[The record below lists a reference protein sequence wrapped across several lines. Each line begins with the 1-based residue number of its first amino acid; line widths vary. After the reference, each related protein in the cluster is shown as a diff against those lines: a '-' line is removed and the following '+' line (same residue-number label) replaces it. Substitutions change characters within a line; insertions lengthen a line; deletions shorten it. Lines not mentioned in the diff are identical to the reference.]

1 MRFLQINLNH
11 GEVAQDLLTQTV
23 REDHID
29 VVIISEQYRNR
40 LDPSWRTDTTGSAA
54 IWACGNRPIQEIM
67 KTPAEYFVRAKV
79 NGVHIYSCYMPPR
92 LTQQEYEGAL
102 DRLVNDANNRHPVI
116 IAGDFN
122 AWAVEWGSK
131 RTTERGRALLEAFS
145 VLNLT
150 LLNDGKVPTFT
161 RGESRSTIDLTFVS
175 PGLSKNNCWK
185 VTEICTHSDHC
196 AITWLIQPLSKCENR
211 LSMQAKTIRW
221 KAKALDK
228 GSLCVCIEDAKITTR
243 TAEEK
248 TKQVM
253 DAVMRACDAAMPRC
267 GDGNQHAPAYWWSDT
282 IAELRAQCKHARRL
296 AQRARKRPTFPQ
308 LEMAFK
314 EARSQLAKAIKHSK
328 REGWTRLMAE
338 VNSDPFGR
346 PYRVVMSTIKTQSR
360 QQPTCPMQLG
370 EIVAVLFP
378 KQPAYD
384 YPVPRD
390 ESEVV
395 PPITQEE
402 LFRATRRMGNTKTP
416 GLDNIPNTALK
427 TAIEAAPELFLEMY
441 NSCLSE
447 GTFPVQWKRQR
458 LVLLPKGNKPPEEAS
473 SYRPLCML
481 DTAGKILERIIS
493 NRIDASVGHR
503 LAENQYGFRR
513 GMSTIEAIGRVVAM
527 AKDTISGARWTRGAK
542 KYCLLAAL
550 DVKNAFNSAR
560 WDSICKALD
569 QLGTPTYLRAMIKSY
584 FCGRLLM
591 YDTENGPE
599 HYEVSGG
606 VPQGSVLGPLLWN
619 LMYDALLK
627 TQLPQGAEMVAF
639 ADDAGLVITAKTL
652 EEVNCTFGEAYDTV
666 RGWMQSV
673 GLELAHHKTEAVLFT
688 SRKKV
693 ETITLD
699 VGDCEI
705 TSQPYIRY
713 LGVMLDV
720 RLSFKQHIESVAAK
734 GAKVGAA
741 LARLM
746 PNIGGPKQARRT
758 LLATVITSI
767 LLYAAPIWHEAL
779 KVASYRREMVSVYRT
794 TLLRVAAGYR
804 TISYEAVCVVAGMPP
819 LEILADERSRIYTR
833 GRRTPLDKENI
844 AKEEKAAS
852 LLQWQQRWDESSK
865 GRWTH
870 RLIPSLQ
877 AWMNRNHGEVGF
889 YLTQFLTDH
898 GCFRK
903 YLHRFKLDDNEDCP
917 TCNVAE
923 NAEHVFFTCPRYNNE
938 RDQLQE
944 HLNKRITP
952 DNIVN
957 IMLNAADSWSSIEDY
972 ATTVLKKLRAEERQ
986 RHEPE

>member
-11 GEVAQDLLTQTV
+11 CEVAQDLLMQTV
-23 REDHID
+23 REEDID

-40 LDPSWRTDTTGSAA
+40 LDPSWRADTTGSAA
-54 IWACGNRPIQEIM
+54 IWACGSCPIQETM

-92 LTQQEYEGAL
+92 LTQQEYEETL
-102 DRLVNDANNRHPVI
+102 DRLVNDANNRHPVA

-131 RTTERGRALLEAFS
+131 RTTERGRVLLEALS

-161 RGESRSTIDLTFVS
+161 RAESRSIIDLTFVS
-175 PGLSKNNCWK
+175 PGLSKSNCWQ
-185 VTEICTHSDHC
+185 VTEIFTHSDHC
-196 AITWLIQPLSKCENR
+196 AILWLIQPPSKCGKR
-211 LSMQAKTIRW
+211 ASKQAKTIRW
-221 KAKALDK
+221 KANALDK
-228 GSLCVCIEDAKITTR
+228 GSLCACIEEARITSE

-253 DAVMRACDAAMPRC
+253 DAVVRACDAAMPRR
-267 GDGNQHAPAYWWSDT
+267 GNKNRHASAYWWSDT

-308 LEMAFK
+308 LEIAFK
-314 EARSQLAKAIKHSK
+314 ETRSKLAKAIKHSK
-328 REGWTRLMAE
+328 REGWTRLVAE
-338 VNSDPFGR
+338 VNNDPFGR
-346 PYRVVMSTIKTQSR
+346 PYKVVMTTIKTQSR
-360 QQPTCPMQLG
+360 QQPTCPTQLSR
-370 EIVAVLFP
+370 IVALLFP
-378 KQPAYD
+378 KQPPYD

-390 ESEVV
+390 QDEVV

-402 LFRATRRMGNTKTP
+402 LLRATRRVGNTKAP

-441 NSCLSE
+441 NTCLSE
-447 GTFPVQWKRQR
+447 GTFPVQWKQQR

-481 DTAGKILERIIS
+481 DTAGKIFERIIS
-493 NRIDASVGHR
+493 NRIDASVGHC
-503 LAENQYGFRR
+503 LAENQYGFRK
-513 GMSTIEAIGRVVAM
+513 GVSTIEAIRRVVAT
-527 AKDTISGARWTRGAK
+527 AKDTTSGARWTRGAK

-569 QLGTPTYLRAMIKSY
+569 QLGTPAYLRAMIKSY
-584 FCGRLLM
+584 FRGRRLM

-599 HYEVSGG
+599 YYEVSGG

-627 TQLPQGAEMVAF
+627 TQLPPGAEMVAF

-652 EEVNCTFGEAYDTV
+652 EEANCTFGEAYDTV
-666 RGWMQSV
+666 KKWMQSV

-713 LGVMLDV
+713 LGVMLDA
-720 RLSFKQHIESVAAK
+720 RLSFKQHIKSVAAK

-758 LLATVITSI
+758 LLATVITST

-779 KVASYRREMVSVYRT
+779 KVASYRREMVSVYRG

-804 TISYEAVCVVAGMPP
+804 TISYEAACVVAGMPP

-833 GRRTPLDKENI
+833 NRQTPHNKENI
-844 AKEEKAAS
+844 AKEEKAGS
-852 LLQWQQRWDESSK
+852 LLQWQQCWDESPK

-870 RLIPSLQ
+870 RLIPSIE
-877 AWMNRNHGEVGF
+877 AWVNRNHGEVSF

-903 YLHRFKLDDNEDCP
+903 YLHRLKLDDNEDCP
-917 TCNVAE
+917 TCDVAE
-923 NAEHVFFTCPRYNNE
+923 NAEHVFFACSRFNNE
-938 RDQLQE
+938 RDRLQE
-944 HLNKRITP
+944 HLNERITP
-952 DNIVN
+952 DNVVN
-957 IMLNAADSWSSIEDY
+957 LMLKAEDPWNSIEDF
-972 ATTVLKKLRAEERQ
+972 ATVVLKKLRAEERQ
-986 RHEPE
+986 RHEPD